1 MSAAETRVE
10 DADVRAAPADE
21 ADLVEAGR
29 LLFAREC
36 TFVAGAPTV
45 PALPPIGLPEIA
57 FAGRSNVG
65 KSSLVNALTGRK
77 TLARVSH
84 TPGRTQQLNF
94 FDLGGLLSLVD
105 MPGYGYAAVSKTRI
119 AEWTTLVEQYLRGR
133 ASLQRV
139 YLLVDGRHGFK
150 DVDHEQ
156 MTSFDRAA
164 ASYAV
169 VLTKGDELKAKDRE
183 ARVAETEAAL
193 ARHPAAFPRVI
204 LTSSQTG
211 AGVPELRESVARLLH
226 ERGALPLK
234 LQPPRADR

>member
-1 MSAAETRVE
+1 M
-10 DADVRAAPADE
+10 DDD
-21 ADLVEAGR
+21 DLVEAGR

-36 TFVAGAPTV
+36 LFVAGSPTV
-45 PALPPIGLPEIA
+45 EALPPIGLPEIA

-94 FDLGGLLSLVD
+94 FDLGGELGLVD
-105 MPGYGYAAVSKTRI
+105 MPGYGYAAVSKSRI
-119 AEWTTLVEQYLRGR
+119 ADWTLLIERYLRGR
-133 ASLQRV
+133 ASLQRI
-139 YLLVDGRHGFK
+139 YFLVDGRHGLK

-164 ASYAV
+164 ASYAI
-169 VLTKGDELKAKDRE
+169 VLTKGDELKPKDRD

-193 ARHPAAFPRVI
+193 EKHPAAFPQVI
-204 LTSSQTG
+204 LTSSDTG
-211 AGVPELRESVARLLH
+211 AGIAELRAGIARLLA
-226 ERGALPLK
+226 ERGALKIRPWG
-234 LQPPRADR
+234 PDDRS